1 MRILV
6 TGATGFVGSNLL
18 PVLAEAHDVFAL
30 ARTAPS
36 DAAPGVTWFEQDLA
50 QPLTGLPEQIDAV
63 IHLAQS
69 RRYREWPDGA
79 PDMFAVN
86 VESTFRLL
94 DFAQAAGARAF
105 LHASTGGVYGGSPR
119 PVTESDPIDVSAG
132 FYPASKW
139 SAEALVAGYQSAFV
153 TVVFRFFFV
162 YGPGQT
168 GMLMPSLIE
177 KVRAGE
183 ELTVQGA
190 EGLRINPIHVADA
203 VRVFEPALALT
214 EHGVFNIAGDETI
227 SISELI
233 GLIEQEVGHSAV
245 VTSTDGSPTDLVAAN
260 QKMKDVLGVTPR
272 ISLAEGIRSML

>member
-18 PVLAEAHDVFAL
+18 PVLAESHDVFAL
-30 ARTAPS
+30 SRTAPS
-36 DAAPGVTWFEQDLA
+36 DGVPEATWIEQDLS
-50 QPLTGLPEQIDAV
+50 QPLAGLPEQIDAV

-79 PDMFAVN
+79 PDMYAVN

-94 DFAQAAGARAF
+94 DYARAAGARTF
-105 LHASTGGVYGGSPR
+105 LHASTGGVYGGSAE
-119 PVTESDPIDVSAG
+119 PVTETDPIDVSAG

-177 KVRAGE
+177 KVRSGE

-190 EGLRINPIHVADA
+190 EGLRINPIHVTDA
-203 VRVFEPALALT
+203 VRAFEPALGLT
-214 EHGVFNIAGDETI
+214 EHGVFNIAGEEAV
-227 SISELI
+227 SIRELI
-233 GLIEQEVGHSAV
+233 ALIEQEVGRPAV

-260 QKMKDVLGVTPR
+260 QRLKDVLGVTPR

>member
-1 MRILV
+1 MRVLV
-6 TGATGFVGSNLL
+6 TGAAGFVGSNLV
-18 PVLAEAHDVFAL
+18 PALADGHDVYAL
-30 ARTAPS
+30 ARTVPS
-36 DAAPGVTWFEQDLA
+36 GAAPNVSWLEQDLA
-50 QPLTGLPEQIDAV
+50 QPLAGLPEQIDAV

-69 RRYREWPDGA
+69 RRYREWPEGS

-94 DFAQAAGARAF
+94 DYARAADARAF
-105 LHASTGGVYGGSPR
+105 VLASTGGVYGGSPE
-119 PVTESDPIDVSAG
+119 PVTETDPIDVSAG

-139 SAEALVAGYQSAFV
+139 SAEALVAGYESAFA

-177 KVRAGE
+177 KVRSGE
-183 ELTVQGA
+183 ELTVQG
-190 EGLRINPIHVADA
+190 ESGLRIDPIHVADA
-203 VRVFEPALALT
+203 VRVFEPALELG
-214 EHGVFNIAGDETI
+214 EHGVFNVAGDETV
-227 SISELI
+227 SIRELI
-233 GLIEQEVGHSAV
+233 ALIEQEVGRKAV
-245 VTSTDGSPTDLVAAN
+245 VTSTDGAPTDLFAAN

>member
-18 PVLAEAHDVFAL
+18 PLLAGTHDLYAL
-30 ARTAPS
+30 ARATPS
-36 DAAPGVTWFEQDLA
+36 AAAPDVSWIEQDLA
-50 QPLTGLPEQIDAV
+50 QPLAGLPDQIDAV

-69 RRYREWPDGA
+69 RRYREWPEGST
-79 PDMFAVN
+79 DMFAVN

-94 DFAQAAGARAF
+94 DYARAAGARAF
-105 LHASTGGVYGGSPR
+105 LHASTGGVYGGSAK
-119 PVTESDPIDVSAG
+119 PVTEIDPIDVSAG
-132 FYPASKW
+132 FYPSSKW

-177 KVRAGE
+177 KVRSGE

-203 VRVFEPALALT
+203 VRAFEPALELS
-214 EHGVFNIAGDETI
+214 EYGVFNIAGDETV
-227 SISELI
+227 STRELI
-233 GLIEQEVGHSAV
+233 ALIEQEVGRPAV
-245 VTSTDGSPTDLVAAN
+245 VASTDGTPTDLVAAN
-260 QKMKDVLGVTPR
+260 QRMKDVLGVTPR